1 MCCSKISYHYFI
13 YYILLRFI
21 TICIH
26 SCRRSLDPGLS
37 FIHRIQPKTKKL
49 EMSGKRKIKLTSKSC
64 RYFLYTIIGSASK
77 DSINPSSTREKA
89 YHNTILNP
97 NWWYHLAIFFFFF
110 YVINTSS
117 TIYSR
122 KKHNVPP
129 HESVVP
135 NREDLIAKLID
146 VHGYNNTEL
155 ARWFVCTHTIC
166 GPDLSLLC
174 LERNKLLNKT

>member
-1 MCCSKISYHYFI
+1 MVLTNFLSLLYLLHNYASIIYVWIAAGENLNPDLFSIIEHNPLKIK
-13 YYILLRFI
+13 
-21 TICIH
+21 
-26 SCRRSLDPGLS
+26 LD
-37 FIHRIQPKTKKL
+37 R
-49 EMSGKRKIKLTSKSC
+49 SGKHEIKLTSKSC

-122 KKHNVPP
+122 KNHNVPP

-135 NREDLIAKLID
+135 NWEDLIAKLID